1 MYSKICKLF
10 SERSIIICAF
20 VMVTATFMGCNPS
33 IELTVKRPAEV
44 NLKDYKKI
52 SIGDITNAYGK
63 VDQHSKDLVDEL
75 TSKLFESK
83 NFDVLDR
90 QNLSKI
96 LEEQKL
102 GLSGLVD
109 EETAAELGKIIG
121 SAVMVFGRIQTDKYE
136 EKLSK
141 SEPWTTDKGEKMQT
155 FYREGTY
162 TFVVNLKLIDIVT
175 SKVLAVKTIDGSHKD
190 KKSATNKT
198 APEID
203 KNLLFSLALKK
214 VSTDFMKMI
223 APYDV
228 TVRATFEKDA
238 MLPELDQ
245 CLTLLRIDEWD
256 AGLKLLE
263 DATKKQLEP
272 KVKAKALYN
281 YGILLMYGGQPDR
294 AVDILIEAMKLV
306 PNSRKYQNA
315 ILQAKAEKE
324 QADKLKEQL

>member
-1 MYSKICKLF
+1 MKKSKLNVL
-10 SERSIIICAF
+10 ICAF
-20 VMVTATFMGCNPS
+20 TLVSATFMGCNPS

-52 SIGDITNAYGK
+52 SIGDITNAYGR

-83 NFDVLDR
+83 SFDVLDR
-90 QNLSKI
+90 QNLNKI
-96 LEEQKL
+96 LKEQEL
-102 GLSGLVD
+102 GQSGLVD

-121 SAVMVFGRIQTDKYE
+121 SAVMVFGRIQADKYE

-155 FYREGTY
+155 FYREGTH
-162 TFVVNLKLIDIVT
+162 TFIVNLKLIDIVT
-175 SKVLAVKTIDGSHKD
+175 AKVLAVKTIDGTHKD
-190 KKSATNKT
+190 KKSANNKA

-203 KNLLFSLALKK
+203 KNLLFSFALKK

-228 TVRATFEKDA
+228 TVRATFERDSK
-238 MLPELDQ
+238 LPELDQ
-245 CLTLLRIDEWD
+245 CLTLLKIDEWD

-263 DATKKQLEP
+263 DATKKPLEP
-272 KVKAKALYN
+272 KVKAKAFYN
-281 YGILLMYGGQPDR
+281 YGILLMYGGQAEKAIDT
-294 AVDILIEAMKLV
+294 LMEAMKLV
-306 PNSRKYQNA
+306 PTSRKYQNA
-315 ILQAKAEKE
+315 IIQAKREKA